1 MARFISPA
9 LKDWTDRFNPPAPVV
24 AGGGLYPS
32 TPNPGQGAFGAVPG
46 SVDIPDSVSGGIKRD
61 LSGILSPEL
70 QGKLQNIAATW
81 GIKNGMP
88 GSGAQSNL
96 YAHDY
101 LGASDAARQRGF
113 ENWKS
118 LVPLQQQNNELA
130 AAPNP
135 TARAVTEQSFAQ
147 QMFNQYLA
155 ALGGRGG
162 GAGGGAINPAG
173 GTGASNIAPT
183 RTGGIDA
190 VANPLPTGTSGNTAV
205 FPGSDNG
212 IGMPG
217 GTWYDQANNTMNS
230 PTDQR
235 LDPYSDYWD
244 NLFNSGY

>member
-1 MARFISPA
+1 MARFIPPS
-9 LKDWTDRFNPPAPVV
+9 LKDWNDRSNPPVAAPA

-46 SVDIPDSVSGGIKRD
+46 SVDIPSSVSGGISRD
-61 LSGILSPEL
+61 LSGIVSPEV

-101 LGASDAARQRGF
+101 LGASDVARQRGF

-135 TARAVTEQSFAQ
+135 TQRALTEQSFAQ

-155 ALGGRGG
+155 TLGTGKSQEKFGQYLGALGGS
-162 GAGGGAINPAG
+162 PAG
-173 GTGASNIAPT
+173 GTGVM
-183 RTGGIDA
+183 RTGGIDT
-190 VANPLPTGTSGNTAV
+190 VANPLPTATGGNTDV
-205 FPGSDNG
+205 
-212 IGMPG
+212 MPG
-217 GTWYDQANNTMNS
+217 GAPPGTWYDA
-230 PTDQR
+230 PTDTMRSPNDTR

-244 NLFNSGY
+244 NLFNN